1 MDLPRIQIQTTRAE
15 TALQSHRP
23 PMSIQQPKADM
34 QIDNSLSGRFRMTQE
49 YAEISID
56 QTEAFAD
63 ADVKSILRRND
74 EWTSRAMQ
82 QAMTYTAK
90 VARQG
95 EQLKKIENPGDVIP
109 QLARQNGERP
119 PKSYNY
125 GQVPSSTDKVRVS
138 YAPGDIRIDL
148 DWPDANIRVQRN
160 DPVINIPRWE
170 TNVYLQQRNS
180 IQFQAVGGHVNM
192 LR

>member
-1 MDLPRIQIQTTRAE
+1 MELPRIQIQTTRAE
-15 TALQSHRP
+15 TGLQSQRP
-23 PMSIQQPKADM
+23 PMSIQQPNADI
-34 QIDNSLSGRFRMTQE
+34 QIDNSLSGRFRMTQD
-49 YAEISID
+49 YAEIAID

-74 EWTSRAMQ
+74 EWSARAMQ

-95 EQLKKIENPGDVIP
+95 EQLKKIENPGEVIP
-109 QLARQNGERP
+109 QLARQDGERV
-119 PKSYNY
+119 PKDYNY
-125 GQVPSSTDKVRVS
+125 AQVPSSTDKVRFS
-138 YAPGDIRIDL
+138 YTPGDMRIDL

-160 DPVINIPRWE
+160 EPIINIPRWE
-170 TNVYLQQRNS
+170 TNVYLEQRNS